1 MKKILAMA
9 LAVVMSLSLTACG
22 GSGSGSGSVSGSQSG
37 SGGDASAA
45 DTSDFKVG
53 AIYINSRSDTA
64 GYTYAHHNGITTAME
79 ELGLDPDT
87 QLAIVDNVAEDYD
100 QVATAVDTLVSENCS
115 IIFGISFAF
124 FLLPFCFCFMYTRHF

>member
-1 MKKILAMA
+1 MKTMKKILAMA
-9 LAVVMSLSLTACG
+9 LALAMSLSLAACSSG
-22 GSGSGSGSVSGSQSG
+22 STSGSDSGSGSGSVSS
-37 SGGDASAA
+37 SGGDASTA

-79 ELGLDPDT
+79 ELGMDPDT

-100 QVATAVDTLVSENCS
+100 QVAAAVDTLVGEGSN
-115 IIFGISFAF
+115 IIFGISFGYMQA
-124 FLLPFCFCFMYTRHF
+124 LAD

>member
-79 ELGLDPDT
+79 EL
-87 QLAIVDNVAEDYD
+87 AIIARP
-100 QVATAVDTLVSENCS
+100 LC
-115 IIFGISFAF
+115 
-124 FLLPFCFCFMYTRHF
+124 